1 MIDLLLLVLLV
12 WSIFRVI
19 EKVLDIVTK
28 ACRIVK
34 NDWRNEKNGEEERN
48 RT

>member
-28 ACRIVK
+28 ACRIK
-34 NDWRNEKNGEEERN
+34 NDWRNEKNGEED
-48 RT
+48 